1 MREPINYITIVEH
14 LESGRIL
21 NVDKEDIGILKELC
35 KFANIRVPEY
45 KIVKYRVIL
54 PGLAGNNGVQ
64 YLAKKNGKLF
74 ASGLSSRVSLKDTYL
89 RWDEIPHFYRQFAR
103 PVKF

>member
-14 LESGRIL
+14 LDSGRIL
-21 NVDKEDIGILKELC
+21 NVDKEDVGILKELC

-45 KIVKYRVIL
+45 KVVKYQVIL
-54 PGLAGNNGVQ
+54 PGLVGNNGLQ
-64 YLAKKNGKLF
+64 YLARKNGKLF

-89 RWDEIPHFYRQFAR
+89 RWDEIPHFYRKFAR

>member
-21 NVDKEDIGILKELC
+21 NVEKEDIGILKELC
-35 KFANIRVPEY
+35 KFANIRVREY
-45 KIVKYRVIL
+45 KVVKYQVIL
-54 PGLAGNNGVQ
+54 PGLAGMNGIQ
-64 YLAKKNGKLF
+64 YLVRKNGKVF
-74 ASGLSSRVSLKDTYL
+74 ASGLSYRITLKDTYL
-89 RWDEIPHFYRQFAR
+89 RWDEIPQFYRQFAR